1 MPPETPSPTRS
12 PIPSRDAAVTATCQ
26 ACGQRIPASHG
37 RRYCSPRCRQ
47 AGYRRRSS
55 PHVEPPPLP
64 PTGSRRNT
72 TVYAC
77 PDCATRTLG
86 PQRCPDCNTFTRRL
100 GHGGHCP
107 HCAEPVTVEELLQM
121 PLDNT

>member
-1 MPPETPSPTRS
+1 MPPESPSPTRS

-26 ACGQRIPASHG
+26 ACGQPIPASHG
-37 RRYCSPRCRQ
+37 RRHCSPRCRQ
-47 AGYRRRSS
+47 AGYRRRTST
-55 PHVEPPPLP
+55 PIQLPPPP
-64 PTGSRRNT
+64 VTGPRRNT

-77 PDCATRTLG
+77 PDCDTRTLG
-86 PQRCPDCNTFTRRL
+86 QQRCPDCNTFTRRL

-107 HCAEPVTVEELLQM
+107 HYDEPITVEELLQM